1 MSYATLPATTKASA
15 PTATDDASKGYVRG
29 SIIIDTSTNP
39 DTAHVCIDNA
49 LGAAVWQAI
58 AATPSHP
65 SLSTLGWSASG
76 HTGATNSVPVFNG
89 SGSAQTVQA
98 TEDGASLTWKNGT
111 FQFIVAAAVASV
123 FPQSVTVFEI
133 EFMNQNGEIT
143 IVGSD
148 AISAPGSFV

>member
-1 MSYATLPATTKASA
+1 
-15 PTATDDASKGYVRG
+15 
-29 SIIIDTSTNP
+29 
-39 DTAHVCIDNA
+39 
-49 LGAAVWQAI
+49 
-58 AATPSHP
+58 
-65 SLSTLGWSASG
+65 
-76 HTGATNSVPVFNG
+76 VFNG
-89 SGSAQTVQA
+89 SGAAQTVQA
-98 TEDGASLTWKNGT
+98 IEDGASLTWKNGA